1 MSLVGS
7 RMPKNLNSVDSRLAR
22 KKRRG
27 ESDEAYAQRIR
38 RLDAK
43 RESRSKRKA
52 SLVAAPVAPSAFDQE
67 SSKQILQRF
76 LDERDREREET
87 AAQVALLVK
96 KLEQSEFERRRLEA
110 ELMRAASVL
119 STRNLVGVN
128 PVTFERLNAE
138 DNVEIVCLSGNTSSI
153 GPSHEIIEDS
163 GDTDEV
169 TFDGDRITDKH
180 TESQYVSAI
189 SDLHVGD
196 PAFITPS
203 GYKGGAGRPWD
214 LSLAEEGQKVE
225 GDEKGYEKKFSIT
238 LADASEML
246 LWVGWVD
253 RARQEH
259 PHRLLVVR
267 FGEAERRAW
276 SDVVAVA
283 AEFVG
288 GCRLDSPAE
297 EIPFAFELTWTLRYA
312 LDSLPAGALISD
324 VAARCATSFMK
335 PQPRNRLG
343 VLGGCETTSQIKK
356 KFEIVLGEIE
366 ANRLII
372 DRGEP

>member
-1 MSLVGS
+1 
-7 RMPKNLNSVDSRLAR
+7 MPKNLNSVDSRLAR

-43 RESRSKRKA
+43 RESRLKRKT
-52 SLVAAPVAPSAFDQE
+52 SPVAAPVAPPAFDQE
-67 SSKQILQRF
+67 ASKQILQRF

-87 AAQVALLVK
+87 ASQVALLVK

-110 ELMRAASVL
+110 ELMRAASTA
-119 STRNLVGVN
+119 SARNLVGAI
-128 PVTFERLNAE
+128 PVTFERSSE
-138 DNVEIVCLSGNTSSI
+138 SENVEIVDLSGDTSSS

-169 TFDGDRITDKH
+169 TFDGDRMTPKPA
-180 TESQYVSAI
+180 ESQYVSAV
-189 SDLHVGD
+189 SDLPGGD

-214 LSLAEEGQKVE
+214 LSLAEEGRRVE
-225 GDEKGYEKKFSIT
+225 ENERADEKKFLTT
-238 LADASEML
+238 LAEASEML

-259 PHRLLVVR
+259 PHRLLVAR

-288 GCRLDSPAE
+288 GCRVDVAAE
-297 EIPFAFELTWTLRYA
+297 QIPFAFELTWTLRYA
-312 LDSLPAGALISD
+312 LDSLPAGAPIRD

-343 VLGGCETTSQIKK
+343 ALSGCETTSQVKK
-356 KFEIVLGEIE
+356 KFELVLHEIE

-372 DRGEP
+372 DRSAP